1 MAHTRTKLG
10 SYTENGQTYPGYV
23 AAYLDE
29 GDEYVTI
36 SVRSPSRTAG
46 ASACGATA
54 SLTVPVDIFSNF
66 LKEVNGVYARLC
78 NPELSK

>member
-10 SYTENGQTYPGYV
+10 SYTENGQSYPGYV
-23 AAYLDE
+23 TAFLEE

-36 SVRSPSRTAG
+36 SVRSPSRSTG
-46 ASACGATA
+46 AWGATA
-54 SLTVPVDIFSNF
+54 SLTVPVDIFSDF